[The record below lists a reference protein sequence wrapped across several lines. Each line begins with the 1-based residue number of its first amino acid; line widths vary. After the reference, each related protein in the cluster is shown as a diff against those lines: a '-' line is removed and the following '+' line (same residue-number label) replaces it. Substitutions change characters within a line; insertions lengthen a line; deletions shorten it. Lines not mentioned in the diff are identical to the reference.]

1 MLSQVRSGA
10 LDIFTVGSPLAN
22 VIPVSA
28 IPSIAFAFPNFDGV
42 WAAVDGDLGGH
53 IRQQIGT
60 IGLVA
65 FDKMWDNGFRQI
77 TTSNKPI
84 NDPNDLKGLKLR
96 VPVSP
101 LFTSMFRA
109 LGTSPT
115 AINFVEVYTALQT
128 KVVDG
133 QENPLALIE
142 AAKFY
147 EVQKFCSLTGHMWEG
162 FWMVANKRNFEQLP
176 QDLRA
181 TTMKLLNEG
190 AVKQRADMAALNATL
205 ETQLKEKGLTFNT
218 VNKKPFQEAL
228 KSGGLLRRVARQIR
242 RRGLEGA
249 GALQRRAVLTVSCR
263 THLTR
268 AALPAPSAWIARTEQ
283 ALGVAVALVAA
294 AILLF
299 EVGLLFVGVIARYFF
314 HRPLIWADELASTLF
329 VWLSVLGAVLA
340 MRRNAHMRLTTFIG
354 RAGPVLRQQIET
366 AVLLV
371 IAAFVLLIVWPAIE
385 YAIDEAIVR
394 TPGLDI
400 SNSWRASAVAA
411 GAILIAVFSLLR
423 LAVTAPSLKFLAASV
438 ASPCSSAWR
447 SGSRARCSW
456 ASATTI
462 SRSSSFSV
470 SPCWSRPACRLRL
483 RSASRRS
490 AMWRSRRA
498 RR

>member
-1 MLSQVRSGA
+1 MGTISRRTILAGAAIASASVLSRRAGAAEFDLKYGNDLPAGHPINKRAAEACDAIRAATNGRVNIQIFPNSQLGGSTDMLSQVRSGA

-42 WAAVDGDLGGH
+42 WAAVDGDLGAH
-53 IRQQIGT
+53 IRQQVGT

-65 FDKMWDNGFRQI
+65 LDKMWDNGFRQI

-133 QENPLALIE
+133 QENPLALID

-162 FWMVANKRNFEQLP
+162 FWMVANKRTFEQLP

-218 VNKKPFQEAL
+218 VNKKPFQDAL
-228 KSGGLLRRVARQIR
+228 KAAGFYAEW
-242 RRGLEGA
+242 RGKFGEDAWKVLERYS
-249 GALQRRAVLTVSCR
+249 GALS
-263 THLTR
+263 
-268 AALPAPSAWIARTEQ
+268 
-283 ALGVAVALVAA
+283 
-294 AILLF
+294 
-299 EVGLLFVGVIARYFF
+299 
-314 HRPLIWADELASTLF
+314 
-329 VWLSVLGAVLA
+329 
-340 MRRNAHMRLTTFIG
+340 
-354 RAGPVLRQQIET
+354 
-366 AVLLV
+366 
-371 IAAFVLLIVWPAIE
+371 
-385 YAIDEAIVR
+385 
-394 TPGLDI
+394 
-400 SNSWRASAVAA
+400 
-411 GAILIAVFSLLR
+411 
-423 LAVTAPSLKFLAASV
+423 
-438 ASPCSSAWR
+438 
-447 SGSRARCSW
+447 
-456 ASATTI
+456 
-462 SRSSSFSV
+462 
-470 SPCWSRPACRLRL
+470 
-483 RSASRRS
+483 
-490 AMWRSRRA
+490 
-498 RR
+498 